1 MVSQIHIKLT
11 LHYPLIS
18 DSVIKDPDNIR
29 LFLIDPSVQAGA
41 LSVSI
46 LVLTWILIS
55 PIFLPPATT
64 KVSLL
69 VSP

>member
-1 MVSQIHIKLT
+1 MVSQIHIKLI

-46 LVLTWILIS
+46 LVLTWIFIS
-55 PIFLPPATT
+55 PTFLPPATI